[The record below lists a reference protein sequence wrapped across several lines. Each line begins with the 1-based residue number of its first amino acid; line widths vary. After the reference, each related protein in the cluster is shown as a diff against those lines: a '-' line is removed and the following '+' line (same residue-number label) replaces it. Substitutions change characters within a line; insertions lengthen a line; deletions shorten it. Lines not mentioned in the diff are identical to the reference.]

1 MQRVLVTG
9 ASSGIGLA
17 AARVLARGG
26 AKVCL
31 VGRNEEALKQLG
43 SELDCHYVA
52 ADLTEDG
59 ACKSTVDTA
68 VEKLGGLSGL
78 VNCAGILKGGA
89 MGTPACDMENYNAN
103 FTINTRVPFEMMN
116 LCIPHLK
123 KAESSAI
130 VNVTSVNGKQSF
142 AGCASYCASKA
153 ATDMLTKCA
162 AVDLAP
168 FGVRVNSVNPGVIIT
183 ELQKRGLLSCRDNLH
198 QPFKVCFKH
207 AKFRTCSTNHM
218 ALTIPGGLNEEQYA
232 AFVQRSVEVTHP
244 LAAARGKVGQP
255 EEVGE
260 LIAFLLSDKAGFI
273 TGECIA
279 IDGGRQC
286 LGAR

>member
-183 ELQKRGLLSCRDNLH
+183 ELQKRG
-198 QPFKVCFKH
+198 
-207 AKFRTCSTNHM
+207 
-218 ALTIPGGLNEEQYA
+218 GLNEEQYA